1 MISGRVSAT
10 REAIISVIVHD
21 AEGGTREVEAI
32 IDTGFDGS
40 LSLPPDVVADMKL
53 PWRRRGQALLADG
66 STTVFDIYEAV
77 LDWDGKLRRVAVD
90 EANTEPLVGMELLDG
105 FAVTLEVRPGGTV
118 TIQQLSRQS

>member
-1 MISGRVSAT
+1 MISGRVSGN

-66 STTVFDIYEAV
+66 STTVFDIYDAV
-77 LDWDGKLRRVAVD
+77 LEWDGKLRRVAVD
-90 EANTEPLVGMELLDG
+90 EANTAPLVGMELLDG

-118 TIQQLSRQS
+118 TIQQLS